1 MKIKP
6 GKREE
11 VEMEGHM
18 NTLIGKDSVITG
30 TIDIKGPLRIDGLVK
45 GKVNSSDTVTVGA
58 GGNLEAELNCKVAT
72 IAGKVNGNVI
82 ATERVELQAKAEITG
97 DLKTKSLVIE
107 QGAIFCGSCNMKE
120 TQPVT
125 GTPKYA
131 EAAEKVRKEQT
142 PTTK

>member
-6 GKREE
+6 GKKEE
-11 VEMEGHM
+11 VEMDGNM

-30 TIDIKGPLRIDGLVK
+30 TIDVKGPLRIDGKVK
-45 GKVNSSDTVTVGA
+45 GQVNSSDTVTVGA
-58 GGNLEAELNCKVAT
+58 GGDVEAELNCKVAT
-72 IAGKVNGNVI
+72 ISGKVSGNIV
-82 ATERVELQAKAEITG
+82 ATEKVELQAKAEISG

-120 TQPVT
+120 IPSGGQ
-125 GTPKYA
+125 KYT

-142 PTTK
+142 TITK